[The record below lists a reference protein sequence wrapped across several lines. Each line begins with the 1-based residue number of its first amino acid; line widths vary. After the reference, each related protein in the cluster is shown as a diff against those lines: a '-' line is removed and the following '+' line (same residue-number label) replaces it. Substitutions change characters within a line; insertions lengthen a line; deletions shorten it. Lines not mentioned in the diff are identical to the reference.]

1 MFSALQTLLS
11 TIADKC
17 LENSFFSSGL
27 AESLSG
33 VATNLNGIA
42 LNLNGIT
49 LKLKELAFNPF
60 TQTLLQ
66 QDDDAGAITS
76 LSSAQSLLSQ
86 LWDSFIYRLPGMA
99 LGIVIMV
106 AFILLAPHVAK
117 VLVKPLTRTTTSP
130 LLRSVIQRSVSLLL
144 ILLGI
149 YLFLFLAG
157 LTGFAIAVVSGTGVV
172 GLILG
177 FAFRDIA
184 ENFISSL
191 LLTIQRPFRIG
202 DIVQIN
208 DFTGIIQKVT
218 ARATTLVDFDGNHI
232 QIPNATIYKGVIKN
246 LTANPLMRGHFVI
259 GVGYDAD
266 IQDAQR
272 IAREVTA
279 EQGNVLSDPEP
290 QILIDELGAST
301 YNVKVYFW
309 VDVEKTSV
317 LKMSSVLMRNITQA
331 FLDANISMPD
341 DARERIFPEGM
352 HLSIEKSEPV
362 GSQRHEDNTED
373 SQELKPEL
381 SSELN
386 PKLDPDGKESVSTG
400 FSGGKES
407 AQEVA
412 AEHSSDKSDRAKSSE
427 SADNLKSKSQ
437 NKNKSKNPL
446 GHSPAGDYT
455 VEPSGT
461 SAHSNEQQQT
471 NSHKNDNHKG
481 NKQTENRQ
489 QPTSNEDDVSSEA
502 HEIREQARKSRD
514 PEAGENIL

>member
-1 MFSALQTLLS
+1 MFSAQQILQPSILNKRAGL
-11 TIADKC
+11 
-17 LENSFFSSGL
+17 FFPQTDS
-27 AESLSG
+27 E
-33 VATNLNGIA
+33 
-42 LNLNGIT
+42 
-49 LKLKELAFNPF
+49 PF
-60 TQTLLQ
+60 IQTLLQ
-66 QDDDAGAITS
+66 QSDEGGAISS

-86 LWDSFIYRLPGMA
+86 LWENFVYRLPGLA
-99 LGIVIMV
+99 LGLVIMA
-106 AFILLAPHVAK
+106 AFILLAPHIAK

-130 LLRSVIQRSVSLLL
+130 LLRSVIQRSVSLVL

-246 LTANPLMRGHFVI
+246 LTANPLMRGQFVI

-266 IQDAQR
+266 IQHAQQMAQE
-272 IAREVTA
+272 ITSA
-279 EQGNVLSDPEP
+279 QDNVLIDPEP
-290 QILIDELGAST
+290 QILIDELGPST
-301 YNVKVYFW
+301 YNIKVYFW

-317 LKMSSVLMRNITQA
+317 LKMASVLMRKITQA
-331 FLDANISMPD
+331 FLEANISMPD

-352 HLSIEKSEPV
+352 HFYHASEKDASSARPSEN
-362 GSQRHEDNTED
+362 EAN
-373 SQELKPEL
+373 EL
-381 SSELN
+381 SEITTGQKNVKSLDSEKN
-386 PKLDPDGKESVSTG
+386 
-400 FSGGKES
+400 SG
-407 AQEVA
+407 A
-412 AEHSSDKSDRAKSSE
+412 
-427 SADNLKSKSQ
+427 
-437 NKNKSKNPL
+437 
-446 GHSPAGDYT
+446 
-455 VEPSGT
+455 
-461 SAHSNEQQQT
+461 
-471 NSHKNDNHKG
+471 
-481 NKQTENRQ
+481 TENR
-489 QPTSNEDDVSSEA
+489 NERSSAKGAGNTRPQESKINDDVSSEA
-502 HEIREQARKSRD
+502 HEIREQARNSRD

>member
-1 MFSALQTLLS
+1 MFSAFLVLKQVIS
-11 TIADKC
+11 AKYI
-17 LENSFFSSGL
+17 EISSQYIGT
-27 AESLSG
+27 AANHRF
-33 VATNLNGIA
+33 VQN
-42 LNLNGIT
+42 
-49 LKLKELAFNPF
+49 
-60 TQTLLQ
+60 LLQ
-66 QDDDAGAITS
+66 QDGEAGSMSS

-86 LWDSFIYRLPGMA
+86 LWDNFVYRLPGLA
-99 LGIVIMV
+99 LGIVIMA
-106 AFILLAPHVAK
+106 AFILLAPHIAK

-130 LLRSVIQRSVSLLL
+130 LLRSVIQRSVSLVL

-246 LTANPLMRGHFVI
+246 LTANPLMRGQFVI

-266 IQDAQR
+266 IQHAQQMAQE
-272 IAREVTA
+272 ITSA
-279 EQGNVLSDPEP
+279 QDNVLIDPEP
-290 QILIDELGAST
+290 QILIDELGPST
-301 YNVKVYFW
+301 YNIKVYFW

-317 LKMSSVLMRNITQA
+317 LKMASVLMRKITQA
-331 FLDANISMPD
+331 FLEANISMPD

-352 HLSIEKSEPV
+352 HIYHASEKGASSANPSENV
-362 GSQRHEDNTED
+362 AN
-373 SQELKPEL
+373 EL
-381 SSELN
+381 SESTTEQKNVKSFDSEKN
-386 PKLDPDGKESVSTG
+386 
-400 FSGGKES
+400 
-407 AQEVA
+407 
-412 AEHSSDKSDRAKSSE
+412 SE
-427 SADNLKSKSQ
+427 EA
-437 NKNKSKNPL
+437 
-446 GHSPAGDYT
+446 
-455 VEPSGT
+455 
-461 SAHSNEQQQT
+461 
-471 NSHKNDNHKG
+471 
-481 NKQTENRQ
+481 TENR
-489 QPTSNEDDVSSEA
+489 NERSSAKGAGTTRPQESKVNDDVSSEA

>member
-1 MFSALQTLLS
+1 MFSAQQILQPSILNKRAGL
-11 TIADKC
+11 
-17 LENSFFSSGL
+17 FFPQTDS
-27 AESLSG
+27 E
-33 VATNLNGIA
+33 
-42 LNLNGIT
+42 
-49 LKLKELAFNPF
+49 PF
-60 TQTLLQ
+60 IQTLLQ
-66 QDDDAGAITS
+66 QSDEGGAISS

-86 LWDSFIYRLPGMA
+86 LWENFVYRLPGLA
-99 LGIVIMV
+99 LGLVIMA
-106 AFILLAPHVAK
+106 AFILLAPHIAK

-130 LLRSVIQRSVSLLL
+130 LLRSVIQRSVSLVL

-246 LTANPLMRGHFVI
+246 LTANPLMRGQFVI

-266 IQDAQR
+266 IQHAQQMAQE
-272 IAREVTA
+272 ITSA
-279 EQGNVLSDPEP
+279 QDNVLIDPEP
-290 QILIDELGAST
+290 QILIDELGPST
-301 YNVKVYFW
+301 YNIKVYFW

-317 LKMSSVLMRNITQA
+317 LKMASVLMRKITQA
-331 FLDANISMPD
+331 FLEANISMPD

-352 HLSIEKSEPV
+352 HIHHASEKDASSARPSENEANELSEITTDQKNVKSLDIEK
-362 GSQRHEDNTED
+362 N
-373 SQELKPEL
+373 
-381 SSELN
+381 
-386 PKLDPDGKESVSTG
+386 
-400 FSGGKES
+400 SG
-407 AQEVA
+407 A
-412 AEHSSDKSDRAKSSE
+412 
-427 SADNLKSKSQ
+427 
-437 NKNKSKNPL
+437 
-446 GHSPAGDYT
+446 
-455 VEPSGT
+455 
-461 SAHSNEQQQT
+461 
-471 NSHKNDNHKG
+471 
-481 NKQTENRQ
+481 TENR
-489 QPTSNEDDVSSEA
+489 NERSSAKGAGNTRPQDSKINDDVSSEA
-502 HEIREQARKSRD
+502 HEIREQARNSRD

>member
-17 LENSFFSSGL
+17 LKNSFFSSGV

-33 VATNLNGIA
+33 VATNLNGVDLNSNDIA
-42 LNLNGIT
+42 

-86 LWDSFIYRLPGMA
+86 LWDNFIYRLPGMA

-117 VLVKPLTRTTTSP
+117 ILVKPLTRTTTSP

-272 IAREVTA
+272 IAREVTV

-317 LKMSSVLMRNITQA
+317 LKMASVLMRNITQA

-352 HLSIEKSEPV
+352 NLSIEKSEAV
-362 GSQRHEDNTED
+362 GSQRHEENTED
-373 SQELKPEL
+373 CPEL
-381 SSELN
+381 SSELK
-386 PKLDPDGKESVSTG
+386 PELGTGDKESVSSG

-407 AQEVA
+407 AQENV
-412 AEHSSDKSDRAKSSE
+412 AEHSSDKSGRATSSE
-427 SADNLKSKSQ
+427 SAANTKGQGKSRKKSKG
-437 NKNKSKNPL
+437 KNPL

-471 NSHKNDNHKG
+471 NSHKNDSHKG

>member
-1 MFSALQTLLS
+1 MFSELQTFLS
-11 TIADKC
+11 IIAYKYS
-17 LENSFFSSGL
+17 ENSFFSSVVASDLKGL
-27 AESLSG
+27 
-33 VATNLNGIA
+33 V
-42 LNLNGIT
+42 LNLHGYA
-49 LKLKELAFNPF
+49 LGNPF
-60 TQTLLQ
+60 MQALLQ
-66 QDDDAGAITS
+66 QDDEAGAITS

-106 AFILLAPHVAK
+106 AFILLAPNVAK

-130 LLRSVIQRSVSLLL
+130 LLRSVIQRGVSLVL

-246 LTANPLMRGHFVI
+246 LTANPLMRGYFVI

-279 EQGNVLSDPEP
+279 EQDNVLNDPEP

-317 LKMSSVLMRNITQA
+317 LKMASVLMRNITQA

-352 HLSIEKSEPV
+352 HLSIEKSEAV
-362 GSQRHEDNTED
+362 GSQRHEENSED
-373 SQELKPEL
+373 CPELKPEL
-381 SSELN
+381 S
-386 PKLDPDGKESVSTG
+386 PKLGTGDKESVSTG

-407 AQEVA
+407 AQEVP
-412 AEHSSDKSDRAKSSE
+412 AEHSSDKSDRAKGSE
-427 SADNLKSKSQ
+427 SADNLKSQSQ
-437 NKNKSKNPL
+437 DKKQSKNPL

-461 SAHSNEQQQT
+461 SEHSNEQKQN
-471 NSHKNDNHKG
+471 NSHKNDSHKS
-481 NKQTENRQ
+481 NKQTENLQERV
-489 QPTSNEDDVSSEA
+489 PNEDDVSSEA

>member
-1 MFSALQTLLS
+1 MFSAFLVIKQVIS
-11 TIADKC
+11 AKYI
-17 LENSFFSSGL
+17 EISSQYIGTAANHL
-27 AESLSG
+27 F
-33 VATNLNGIA
+33 VQN
-42 LNLNGIT
+42 
-49 LKLKELAFNPF
+49 
-60 TQTLLQ
+60 LLQ
-66 QDDDAGAITS
+66 QDGEAGSISS

-86 LWDSFIYRLPGMA
+86 LWDNLVYRLPGLA
-99 LGIVIMV
+99 LGIVIMA
-106 AFILLAPHVAK
+106 AFILLAPHIAK

-130 LLRSVIQRSVSLLL
+130 LLRSVIQRSVSLVL

-246 LTANPLMRGHFVI
+246 LTANPLMRGQFVI

-266 IQDAQR
+266 IQQAQQ
-272 IAREVTA
+272 IAQEITA
-279 EQGNVLSDPEP
+279 EQDNVLNDPEP
-290 QILIDELGAST
+290 QILIDELGPST
-301 YNVKVYFW
+301 YNIKVYFW

-317 LKMSSVLMRNITQA
+317 LKMASVLMRKITQA
-331 FLDANISMPD
+331 FLEANISMPD

-352 HLSIEKSEPV
+352 HIYHTSEKGASSANPSENV
-362 GSQRHEDNTED
+362 AN
-373 SQELKPEL
+373 EL
-381 SSELN
+381 SEITTEQKNVKSFDSEKN
-386 PKLDPDGKESVSTG
+386 
-400 FSGGKES
+400 
-407 AQEVA
+407 
-412 AEHSSDKSDRAKSSE
+412 SE
-427 SADNLKSKSQ
+427 EA
-437 NKNKSKNPL
+437 
-446 GHSPAGDYT
+446 
-455 VEPSGT
+455 
-461 SAHSNEQQQT
+461 
-471 NSHKNDNHKG
+471 
-481 NKQTENRQ
+481 TENR
-489 QPTSNEDDVSSEA
+489 NERSSAKAAGTTRPQESKVNDDVSSEA

>member
-1 MFSALQTLLS
+1 MFSAQQILQPSILNKRTGLS
-11 TIADKC
+11 
-17 LENSFFSSGL
+17 FSQTDS
-27 AESLSG
+27 E
-33 VATNLNGIA
+33 
-42 LNLNGIT
+42 
-49 LKLKELAFNPF
+49 PF
-60 TQTLLQ
+60 IQTLLQ
-66 QDDDAGAITS
+66 QSDEGGAISS

-86 LWDSFIYRLPGMA
+86 LWENFVYRLPGLA
-99 LGIVIMV
+99 LGLVIMA
-106 AFILLAPHVAK
+106 AFILLAPHIAK

-130 LLRSVIQRSVSLLL
+130 LLRSVIQRSVSLVL

-246 LTANPLMRGHFVI
+246 LTANPLMRGQFVI

-266 IQDAQR
+266 IQQAQQ
-272 IAREVTA
+272 IAQEITA
-279 EQGNVLSDPEP
+279 EQDNVLIDPEP
-290 QILIDELGAST
+290 QILIDELGPST
-301 YNVKVYFW
+301 YNIKVYFW

-317 LKMSSVLMRNITQA
+317 LKMASVLMRKITQA
-331 FLDANISMPD
+331 FLEANISMPD

-352 HLSIEKSEPV
+352 HFYHASEKDASSARPSEN
-362 GSQRHEDNTED
+362 EAN
-373 SQELKPEL
+373 EL
-381 SSELN
+381 SEITTGQKNVKSLDSEKN
-386 PKLDPDGKESVSTG
+386 
-400 FSGGKES
+400 SG
-407 AQEVA
+407 A
-412 AEHSSDKSDRAKSSE
+412 
-427 SADNLKSKSQ
+427 
-437 NKNKSKNPL
+437 
-446 GHSPAGDYT
+446 
-455 VEPSGT
+455 
-461 SAHSNEQQQT
+461 
-471 NSHKNDNHKG
+471 
-481 NKQTENRQ
+481 TENR
-489 QPTSNEDDVSSEA
+489 NERSSAKGAGNTRPQESKINDDVSSEA
-502 HEIREQARKSRD
+502 HEIREQARNSRD

>member
-1 MFSALQTLLS
+1 MFSAQQILQPSILNKRAGLS
-11 TIADKC
+11 FPQTDS
-17 LENSFFSSGL
+17 E
-27 AESLSG
+27 
-33 VATNLNGIA
+33 
-42 LNLNGIT
+42 
-49 LKLKELAFNPF
+49 PF
-60 TQTLLQ
+60 IQTLLQ
-66 QDDDAGAITS
+66 QSDEGGAISS

-86 LWDSFIYRLPGMA
+86 LWENFVYRLPGLA
-99 LGIVIMV
+99 LGLVIMA
-106 AFILLAPHVAK
+106 AFILLAPHIAK

-130 LLRSVIQRSVSLLL
+130 LLRSVIQRSVSLVL

-246 LTANPLMRGHFVI
+246 LTANPLMRGQFVI

-266 IQDAQR
+266 IQHAQQMAQE
-272 IAREVTA
+272 ITSA
-279 EQGNVLSDPEP
+279 QDNVLIDPEP
-290 QILIDELGAST
+290 QILIDELGPST
-301 YNVKVYFW
+301 YNIKVYFW

-317 LKMSSVLMRNITQA
+317 LKMASVLMRKITQA
-331 FLDANISMPD
+331 FLEANISMPD

-352 HLSIEKSEPV
+352 HFYHASEKDASSARPSEN
-362 GSQRHEDNTED
+362 EAN
-373 SQELKPEL
+373 EL
-381 SSELN
+381 SEITTGQKNVKSLDSEKN
-386 PKLDPDGKESVSTG
+386 
-400 FSGGKES
+400 SG
-407 AQEVA
+407 A
-412 AEHSSDKSDRAKSSE
+412 
-427 SADNLKSKSQ
+427 
-437 NKNKSKNPL
+437 
-446 GHSPAGDYT
+446 
-455 VEPSGT
+455 
-461 SAHSNEQQQT
+461 
-471 NSHKNDNHKG
+471 
-481 NKQTENRQ
+481 TENR
-489 QPTSNEDDVSSEA
+489 NERSSAKGAGNTRPQESKINDDVSSEA
-502 HEIREQARKSRD
+502 HEIREQARNSRD

>member
-1 MFSALQTLLS
+1 MFSAQQILQPSILNKRAGLS
-11 TIADKC
+11 
-17 LENSFFSSGL
+17 FSQTDS
-27 AESLSG
+27 E
-33 VATNLNGIA
+33 
-42 LNLNGIT
+42 
-49 LKLKELAFNPF
+49 PF
-60 TQTLLQ
+60 IQTLLQ
-66 QDDDAGAITS
+66 QSDEGGAISS

-86 LWDSFIYRLPGMA
+86 LWENFVYRLPGLA
-99 LGIVIMV
+99 LGLVIMA
-106 AFILLAPHVAK
+106 AFILLAPHIAK

-130 LLRSVIQRSVSLLL
+130 LLRSVIQRSVSLVL

-246 LTANPLMRGHFVI
+246 LTANPLMRGQFVI

-266 IQDAQR
+266 IQHAQQMAQE
-272 IAREVTA
+272 ITSA
-279 EQGNVLSDPEP
+279 QDNVLIDPEP
-290 QILIDELGAST
+290 QILIDELGPST
-301 YNVKVYFW
+301 YNIKVYFW

-317 LKMSSVLMRNITQA
+317 LKMASVLMRKITQA
-331 FLDANISMPD
+331 FLEANISMPD

-352 HLSIEKSEPV
+352 HIYHTSEKGASSANPSENV
-362 GSQRHEDNTED
+362 AN
-373 SQELKPEL
+373 EL
-381 SSELN
+381 SESTTEQKNVKSFDSEKN
-386 PKLDPDGKESVSTG
+386 
-400 FSGGKES
+400 
-407 AQEVA
+407 
-412 AEHSSDKSDRAKSSE
+412 SE
-427 SADNLKSKSQ
+427 GA
-437 NKNKSKNPL
+437 
-446 GHSPAGDYT
+446 
-455 VEPSGT
+455 
-461 SAHSNEQQQT
+461 
-471 NSHKNDNHKG
+471 
-481 NKQTENRQ
+481 TENR
-489 QPTSNEDDVSSEA
+489 NERSSAKGAGTTRPQESKVNDDVSSEA

>member
-1 MFSALQTLLS
+1 MFSAFLVIKQVISAKYIEISPQYIGTAANHLFVQ
-11 TIADKC
+11 
-17 LENSFFSSGL
+17 N
-27 AESLSG
+27 
-33 VATNLNGIA
+33 
-42 LNLNGIT
+42 
-49 LKLKELAFNPF
+49 
-60 TQTLLQ
+60 LLQ
-66 QDDDAGAITS
+66 QDGEAGSISS

-86 LWDSFIYRLPGMA
+86 LWDNFVYRLPGLA
-99 LGIVIMV
+99 LGIVIMA
-106 AFILLAPHVAK
+106 AFILLAPHIAK

-130 LLRSVIQRSVSLLL
+130 LLRSVIQRSVSLVL

-246 LTANPLMRGHFVI
+246 LTANPLMRGQFVI

-266 IQDAQR
+266 IQQAQQ
-272 IAREVTA
+272 IAQEITA
-279 EQGNVLSDPEP
+279 EQDNVLNDPEP
-290 QILIDELGAST
+290 QILIDELGPST
-301 YNVKVYFW
+301 YNIKVYFW

-317 LKMSSVLMRNITQA
+317 LKMASVLMRKITQA
-331 FLDANISMPD
+331 FLEANISMPD

-352 HLSIEKSEPV
+352 HIYHASEKGASSANPSENV
-362 GSQRHEDNTED
+362 TN
-373 SQELKPEL
+373 EL
-381 SSELN
+381 SESTTEQKNVKSFDSEKN
-386 PKLDPDGKESVSTG
+386 
-400 FSGGKES
+400 
-407 AQEVA
+407 
-412 AEHSSDKSDRAKSSE
+412 SE
-427 SADNLKSKSQ
+427 EA
-437 NKNKSKNPL
+437 
-446 GHSPAGDYT
+446 
-455 VEPSGT
+455 
-461 SAHSNEQQQT
+461 
-471 NSHKNDNHKG
+471 
-481 NKQTENRQ
+481 TENR
-489 QPTSNEDDVSSEA
+489 NERSSAKGAGTTRPQESKVNDDVSSEA

>member
-1 MFSALQTLLS
+1 MFSAFLVIKQVIS
-11 TIADKC
+11 AKYI
-17 LENSFFSSGL
+17 EISSQYIGTAANHL
-27 AESLSG
+27 F
-33 VATNLNGIA
+33 VQN
-42 LNLNGIT
+42 
-49 LKLKELAFNPF
+49 
-60 TQTLLQ
+60 LLQ
-66 QDDDAGAITS
+66 QDGEAGSISS

-86 LWDSFIYRLPGMA
+86 LWDNFVYRLPGLA
-99 LGIVIMV
+99 LGIVIMA
-106 AFILLAPHVAK
+106 AFILLAPHIAK

-130 LLRSVIQRSVSLLL
+130 LLRSVIQRSVSLVL

-246 LTANPLMRGHFVI
+246 LTANPLMRGQFVI

-266 IQDAQR
+266 IQRAQQ
-272 IAREVTA
+272 IAQEITA
-279 EQGNVLSDPEP
+279 EQDNVLNDPEP
-290 QILIDELGAST
+290 QILIDELGPST
-301 YNVKVYFW
+301 YNIKVYFW

-317 LKMSSVLMRNITQA
+317 LKMASVLMRKITQA
-331 FLDANISMPD
+331 FLEANISMPD

-352 HLSIEKSEPV
+352 HIYHTSEKGASSANPSENV
-362 GSQRHEDNTED
+362 AN
-373 SQELKPEL
+373 EL
-381 SSELN
+381 SEITTEQKNVKSFDSEKN
-386 PKLDPDGKESVSTG
+386 
-400 FSGGKES
+400 
-407 AQEVA
+407 
-412 AEHSSDKSDRAKSSE
+412 SE
-427 SADNLKSKSQ
+427 EA
-437 NKNKSKNPL
+437 
-446 GHSPAGDYT
+446 
-455 VEPSGT
+455 
-461 SAHSNEQQQT
+461 
-471 NSHKNDNHKG
+471 
-481 NKQTENRQ
+481 TENR
-489 QPTSNEDDVSSEA
+489 NERSSAKAAGTTRPQESKVNDDVSSEA

>member
-1 MFSALQTLLS
+1 MFSAQQILQPSILNNRAGLS
-11 TIADKC
+11 
-17 LENSFFSSGL
+17 FSQTVR
-27 AESLSG
+27 EHF
-33 VATNLNGIA
+33 I
-42 LNLNGIT
+42 
-49 LKLKELAFNPF
+49 
-60 TQTLLQ
+60 QTLLQ
-66 QDDDAGAITS
+66 QSDEGGAISS

-86 LWDSFIYRLPGMA
+86 LWENFVYRLPGLA
-99 LGIVIMV
+99 LGLVIMA
-106 AFILLAPHVAK
+106 AFILLAPHIAK

-130 LLRSVIQRSVSLLL
+130 LLRSVIQRSVSLVL

-246 LTANPLMRGHFVI
+246 LTANPLMRGQFVI

-266 IQDAQR
+266 IQQAQQ
-272 IAREVTA
+272 IAQEITSV
-279 EQGNVLSDPEP
+279 QDNVLTDPEP
-290 QILIDELGAST
+290 QILIDELGPST
-301 YNVKVYFW
+301 YNIKVYFW

-317 LKMSSVLMRNITQA
+317 LKMASVLMRKITQA
-331 FLDANISMPD
+331 FLEANISMPD

-352 HLSIEKSEPV
+352 HIYHASEKDVSSARPSEN
-362 GSQRHEDNTED
+362 EAN
-373 SQELKPEL
+373 EL
-381 SSELN
+381 SEITTGQKNVKSLDSEKN
-386 PKLDPDGKESVSTG
+386 
-400 FSGGKES
+400 SG
-407 AQEVA
+407 A
-412 AEHSSDKSDRAKSSE
+412 
-427 SADNLKSKSQ
+427 
-437 NKNKSKNPL
+437 
-446 GHSPAGDYT
+446 
-455 VEPSGT
+455 
-461 SAHSNEQQQT
+461 
-471 NSHKNDNHKG
+471 
-481 NKQTENRQ
+481 TENR
-489 QPTSNEDDVSSEA
+489 NERSSAKGAGNTRPQDSKINDDVSSEA
-502 HEIREQARKSRD
+502 HEIREQARNSRD

>member
-1 MFSALQTLLS
+1 MFSAFLVIKQVIS
-11 TIADKC
+11 AKYI
-17 LENSFFSSGL
+17 EISSQYIGTAANHL
-27 AESLSG
+27 F
-33 VATNLNGIA
+33 VQN
-42 LNLNGIT
+42 
-49 LKLKELAFNPF
+49 
-60 TQTLLQ
+60 LLQ
-66 QDDDAGAITS
+66 QDGEAGSISS

-86 LWDSFIYRLPGMA
+86 LWDNFVYRLPGLA
-99 LGIVIMV
+99 LGIVIMA
-106 AFILLAPHVAK
+106 AFILLAPHIAK

-130 LLRSVIQRSVSLLL
+130 LLRSVIQRSVSLVL

-246 LTANPLMRGHFVI
+246 LTANPLMRGQFVI

-266 IQDAQR
+266 IQQAQQ
-272 IAREVTA
+272 IAQEITA
-279 EQGNVLSDPEP
+279 EQDNVLNDPEP
-290 QILIDELGAST
+290 QILIDELGPST
-301 YNVKVYFW
+301 YNIKVYFW

-317 LKMSSVLMRNITQA
+317 LKMASVLMRKITQA
-331 FLDANISMPD
+331 FLEANISMPD

-352 HLSIEKSEPV
+352 HIYHTSEKGASSANPSENV
-362 GSQRHEDNTED
+362 AN
-373 SQELKPEL
+373 EL
-381 SSELN
+381 SESTTEQKNVKSFDSEQN
-386 PKLDPDGKESVSTG
+386 
-400 FSGGKES
+400 SGE
-407 AQEVA
+407 A
-412 AEHSSDKSDRAKSSE
+412 
-427 SADNLKSKSQ
+427 
-437 NKNKSKNPL
+437 
-446 GHSPAGDYT
+446 
-455 VEPSGT
+455 
-461 SAHSNEQQQT
+461 
-471 NSHKNDNHKG
+471 
-481 NKQTENRQ
+481 TENR
-489 QPTSNEDDVSSEA
+489 NERSSAKGAGNSRPQDSKINDDVSSEA
-502 HEIREQARKSRD
+502 HEIREQARNSRD

>member
-1 MFSALQTLLS
+1 MFSAQQILQPSILNKRAGLS
-11 TIADKC
+11 FPQTDS
-17 LENSFFSSGL
+17 E
-27 AESLSG
+27 
-33 VATNLNGIA
+33 
-42 LNLNGIT
+42 
-49 LKLKELAFNPF
+49 PF
-60 TQTLLQ
+60 IQTLLQ
-66 QDDDAGAITS
+66 QSDEGGAISS

-86 LWDSFIYRLPGMA
+86 LWENFVYRLPGLA
-99 LGIVIMV
+99 LGLVIMA
-106 AFILLAPHVAK
+106 AFILLAPYIAK

-130 LLRSVIQRSVSLLL
+130 LLRSVIQRSVSLVL

-246 LTANPLMRGHFVI
+246 LTANPLMRGQFVI

-266 IQDAQR
+266 IQHAQQMAQE
-272 IAREVTA
+272 ITSA
-279 EQGNVLSDPEP
+279 QDNVLIDPEP
-290 QILIDELGAST
+290 QILIDELGPST
-301 YNVKVYFW
+301 YNIKVYFW

-317 LKMSSVLMRNITQA
+317 LKMASVLMRKITQA
-331 FLDANISMPD
+331 FLEANISMPD

-352 HLSIEKSEPV
+352 HIHHASEKDASSARPSEN
-362 GSQRHEDNTED
+362 EAN
-373 SQELKPEL
+373 EL
-381 SSELN
+381 SEITTDQKNVKSFDSEQN
-386 PKLDPDGKESVSTG
+386 
-400 FSGGKES
+400 SGE
-407 AQEVA
+407 A
-412 AEHSSDKSDRAKSSE
+412 
-427 SADNLKSKSQ
+427 
-437 NKNKSKNPL
+437 
-446 GHSPAGDYT
+446 
-455 VEPSGT
+455 
-461 SAHSNEQQQT
+461 
-471 NSHKNDNHKG
+471 
-481 NKQTENRQ
+481 TENR
-489 QPTSNEDDVSSEA
+489 NERSSAKGAGNSRPQESKINDDVSSEA
-502 HEIREQARKSRD
+502 HEIREQARNSRD

>member
-1 MFSALQTLLS
+1 MFSAQQILQPSILNKRTGLS
-11 TIADKC
+11 
-17 LENSFFSSGL
+17 FSQTDS
-27 AESLSG
+27 E
-33 VATNLNGIA
+33 
-42 LNLNGIT
+42 
-49 LKLKELAFNPF
+49 PF
-60 TQTLLQ
+60 IQTLLQ
-66 QDDDAGAITS
+66 QSDEGGAISS

-86 LWDSFIYRLPGMA
+86 LWENFIYRLPGLA
-99 LGIVIMV
+99 LGLVIMA
-106 AFILLAPHVAK
+106 AFILLAPHIAK

-130 LLRSVIQRSVSLLL
+130 LLRSVIQRSVSLVL

-246 LTANPLMRGHFVI
+246 LTANPLMRGQFVI

-266 IQDAQR
+266 IQHAQQMAQE
-272 IAREVTA
+272 ITSA
-279 EQGNVLSDPEP
+279 QDNVLTDPEP
-290 QILIDELGAST
+290 QILIDELGPST
-301 YNVKVYFW
+301 YNIKVYFW

-317 LKMSSVLMRNITQA
+317 LKMASVLMRKITQA
-331 FLDANISMPD
+331 FLEANISMPD

-352 HLSIEKSEPV
+352 HIYHASEKGASSANPSENV
-362 GSQRHEDNTED
+362 AN
-373 SQELKPEL
+373 EL
-381 SSELN
+381 SESTTEQKNVKSFDSEQN
-386 PKLDPDGKESVSTG
+386 
-400 FSGGKES
+400 SGE
-407 AQEVA
+407 A
-412 AEHSSDKSDRAKSSE
+412 
-427 SADNLKSKSQ
+427 
-437 NKNKSKNPL
+437 
-446 GHSPAGDYT
+446 
-455 VEPSGT
+455 
-461 SAHSNEQQQT
+461 
-471 NSHKNDNHKG
+471 
-481 NKQTENRQ
+481 TENR
-489 QPTSNEDDVSSEA
+489 NERSSAKGAGTTRPQESKVNDDVSSEA

>member
-1 MFSALQTLLS
+1 MFSAQQILQPSILNKRAGLS
-11 TIADKC
+11 
-17 LENSFFSSGL
+17 FSQTDS
-27 AESLSG
+27 E
-33 VATNLNGIA
+33 
-42 LNLNGIT
+42 
-49 LKLKELAFNPF
+49 PF
-60 TQTLLQ
+60 IQTLLQ
-66 QDDDAGAITS
+66 QSDEGGAISS

-86 LWDSFIYRLPGMA
+86 LWENFVYRLPGLA
-99 LGIVIMV
+99 LGLVIMA
-106 AFILLAPHVAK
+106 AFILLAPHIAK

-130 LLRSVIQRSVSLLL
+130 LLRSVIQRSVSLVL

-246 LTANPLMRGHFVI
+246 LTANPLMRGQFVI

-266 IQDAQR
+266 IQQAQQ
-272 IAREVTA
+272 IAQEITA
-279 EQGNVLSDPEP
+279 EQDNVLNDPEP
-290 QILIDELGAST
+290 QILIDELGPST
-301 YNVKVYFW
+301 YNIKVYFW

-317 LKMSSVLMRNITQA
+317 LKMASVLMRKITQA
-331 FLDANISMPD
+331 FLEANISMPD

-352 HLSIEKSEPV
+352 HIYHTSEKGASSANPSENV
-362 GSQRHEDNTED
+362 AN
-373 SQELKPEL
+373 EL
-381 SSELN
+381 SESTTEQKNVKSFDSEKN
-386 PKLDPDGKESVSTG
+386 
-400 FSGGKES
+400 
-407 AQEVA
+407 
-412 AEHSSDKSDRAKSSE
+412 SE
-427 SADNLKSKSQ
+427 GA
-437 NKNKSKNPL
+437 
-446 GHSPAGDYT
+446 
-455 VEPSGT
+455 
-461 SAHSNEQQQT
+461 
-471 NSHKNDNHKG
+471 
-481 NKQTENRQ
+481 TENR
-489 QPTSNEDDVSSEA
+489 NERSSAKGAGTTRPQESKVNDDVSSEA